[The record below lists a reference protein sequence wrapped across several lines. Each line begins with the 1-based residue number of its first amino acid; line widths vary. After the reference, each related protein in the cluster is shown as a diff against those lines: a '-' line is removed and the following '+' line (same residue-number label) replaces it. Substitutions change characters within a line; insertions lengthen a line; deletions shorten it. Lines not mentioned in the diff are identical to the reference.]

1 MSETQTRKTLRAPRV
16 VIREAQAT
24 DAAVIAALYRSLV
37 QDAHI
42 NVRPERLE
50 AIAADPNT
58 YLFVC
63 EVDGVVCGTLLLTLC
78 LDAMYGSQQ
87 FGVIENVVVSETR
100 RSTGIGS
107 RLMEHVE
114 AVCRAR
120 DCSKM
125 MLLSAA
131 ARVQAHRFFERHGF
145 SAAGK
150 RGFVKYRRQFSTRS
164 AARDVPQRGHSSDAG
179 APHAW

>member
-1 MSETQTRKTLRAPRV
+1 MSEMHTRKIPQETRV
-16 VIREAQAT
+16 VIREATET
-24 DAAVIAALYRSLV
+24 DAAVLAKLYRSLV

-50 AIAADPNT
+50 AIAADPNN

-63 EVDGVVCGTLLLTLC
+63 EVDGVVCGTLLLTIC
-78 LDAMYGSQQ
+78 LDAMYGNQP

-107 RLMEHVE
+107 RLLEHVE
-114 AVCRAR
+114 VVCHER
-120 DCSKM
+120 DCSKI

-145 SAAGK
+145 SSAYAP
-150 RGFVKYRRQFSTRS
+150 STQPMRTTS
-164 AARDVPQRGHSSDAG
+164 LRMLLIPR
-179 APHAW
+179 

>member
-1 MSETQTRKTLRAPRV
+1 MSETQTRTLPPETRV
-16 VIREAQAT
+16 AIREAKAT
-24 DAAVIAALYRSLV
+24 DAAGIATLYRSLV

-50 AIAADPNT
+50 AIATDPNT

-63 EVDGVVCGTLLLTLC
+63 DVDGVVCGTLFLAIC
-78 LDAMYGSQQ
+78 LDAMYGSQP
-87 FGVIENVVVSETR
+87 FGVIENVVVAETR

-107 RLMEHVE
+107 RLLEHVE
-114 AVCRAR
+114 AVCREH
-120 DCSKM
+120 DCSKI

-131 ARVQAHRFFERHGF
+131 ARVRAHRFFERHGF

-150 RGFVKYRRQFSTRS
+150 RGFVKYRRQF
-164 AARDVPQRGHSSDAG
+164 QHLERGAQ
-179 APHAW
+179 